1 MNNIEKMLQDYR
13 ETLNDGAIDCA
24 LNYYNTSSYINDAI
38 GEQADSMVDIYTS
51 DLMEWA
57 SDNIYEIDETI
68 KELGWQGDFIQ
79 MIRMAQW
86 FTYEQEIREDTMD
99 MIKMCALLALR
110 DEDVEI
116 TDEGLEFVLDNLR
129 DDYDRFDQIEYDAM
143 DFVEIYKNEIC

>member
-13 ETLNDGAIDCA
+13 ETLNDGSIDCA
-24 LNYYNTSSYINDAI
+24 LNYYNTSSYINDVI
-38 GEQADSMVDIYTS
+38 SEQADSMVDIYTS

-57 SDNIYEIDETI
+57 SDNIYEIDEAI

-86 FTYEQEIREDTMD
+86 LTYEQEIREDIMD
-99 MIKMCALLALR
+99 MIKMCALLVLR

-116 TDEGLEFVLDNLR
+116 TDEGLDFVLDNLR